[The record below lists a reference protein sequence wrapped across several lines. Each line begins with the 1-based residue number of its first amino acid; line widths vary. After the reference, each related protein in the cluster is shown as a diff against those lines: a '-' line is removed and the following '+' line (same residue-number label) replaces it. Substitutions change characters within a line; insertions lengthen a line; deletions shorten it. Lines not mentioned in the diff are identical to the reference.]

1 MQEIFR
7 LTFNREYNPV
17 DKVKCQG
24 EQNYGQNHELCI
36 LARKLPARTIVK

>member
-24 EQNYGQNHELCI
+24 ENYGQNHELCI